1 MTTATQALIAN
12 IAQYAPLLVCGVL
25 CGFAKIARNN
35 NNNNNDA
42 DLSLINK
49 LKLVFVSTISAVVVF
64 LIAKY
69 FIQDYEIRLGLGCAV
84 AILGIDGVLKALR
97 EAFTIFKNG

>member
-1 MTTATQALIAN
+1 MTTATQTLIAN
-12 IAQYAPLLVCGVL
+12 VAQYAPLLVCGVL

-35 NNNNNDA
+35 NDA

-49 LKLVFVSTISAVVVF
+49 LKIVFVSTISAVVVF